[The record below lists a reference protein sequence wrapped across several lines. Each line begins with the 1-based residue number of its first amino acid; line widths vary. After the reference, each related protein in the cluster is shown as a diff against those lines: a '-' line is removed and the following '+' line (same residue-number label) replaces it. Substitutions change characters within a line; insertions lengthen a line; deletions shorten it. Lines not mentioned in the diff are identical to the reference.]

1 MMNYE
6 ICEDTLAILP
16 FESGKARVIETH
28 GELIVNKTPMEI
40 IEDSCLYF
48 GSTYDG
54 RHTATKYLLGIS
66 YKSPII
72 IEESRNII
80 FFPTNSP
87 RQQDCCWISLKNII
101 DYKRRHNNSI
111 IYFAESYWLEDSAE
125 FGASFS
131 CYEHSDEW
139 IWGTDDEWYD
149 MFIVSSS
156 GVDSVYM
163 NAYQDYEAGG
173 DTLAIRPIVTLN
185 SNVNALYNPSTNTIT
200 LK

>member
-16 FESGKARVIETH
+16 FETGKARVIETH
-28 GELIVNKTPMEI
+28 GELIINKTPMEI

-72 IEESRNII
+72 VEESRNII

-87 RQQDCCWISLKNII
+87 RQYDCCWISLRNIM
-101 DYKRRHNNSI
+101 DYKRKHNHSI
-111 IYFAESYWLEDSAE
+111 IYFDNGKQILLNISYGSLDNQILRATRLES
-125 FGASFS
+125 
-131 CYEHSDEW
+131 
-139 IWGTDDEWYD
+139 
-149 MFIVSSS
+149 V
-156 GVDSVYM
+156 
-163 NAYQDYEAGG
+163 
-173 DTLAIRPIVTLN
+173 IRNKKIG
-185 SNVNALYNPSTNTIT
+185 
-200 LK
+200 

>member
-16 FESGKARVIETH
+16 FETGRSRVIETH
-28 GELIVNKTPMEI
+28 GELIINKTPMEI

-48 GSTYDG
+48 GSSYDG

-87 RQQDCCWISLKNII
+87 RQYDCCWISLRNIM
-101 DYKRRHNNSI
+101 DYKRKHNRSI
-111 IYFAESYWLEDSAE
+111 ICFDNGKQILLNISYGSLDNQILRATRLES
-125 FGASFS
+125 
-131 CYEHSDEW
+131 
-139 IWGTDDEWYD
+139 
-149 MFIVSSS
+149 V
-156 GVDSVYM
+156 
-163 NAYQDYEAGG
+163 
-173 DTLAIRPIVTLN
+173 IRNKKIG
-185 SNVNALYNPSTNTIT
+185 
-200 LK
+200 

>member
-16 FESGKARVIETH
+16 LDIGKARVIETH
-28 GELIVNKTPMEI
+28 GELIINKTPMEI
-40 IEDSCLYF
+40 IEESCLYF
-48 GSTYDG
+48 GSSYDG

-111 IYFAESYWLEDSAE
+111 IYFDNGKNIQLNISYGSLDNQVLRATRLES
-125 FGASFS
+125 
-131 CYEHSDEW
+131 
-139 IWGTDDEWYD
+139 
-149 MFIVSSS
+149 V
-156 GVDSVYM
+156 
-163 NAYQDYEAGG
+163 
-173 DTLAIRPIVTLN
+173 IRNKKI
-185 SNVNALYNPSTNTIT
+185 S
-200 LK
+200 